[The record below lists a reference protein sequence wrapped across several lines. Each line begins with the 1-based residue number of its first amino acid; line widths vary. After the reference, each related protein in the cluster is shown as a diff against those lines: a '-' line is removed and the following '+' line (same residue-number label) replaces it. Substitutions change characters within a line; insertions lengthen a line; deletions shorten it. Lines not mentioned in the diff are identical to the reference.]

1 MDQQSPDP
9 LATERRITR
18 WLETALRIP
27 GTQIRFGADALLGLI
42 PGVGDAAGALL
53 SGWLIVKAAR
63 QQAPASLLGQMLG
76 NVLVDAL
83 VGVVPLL
90 GDLFDIGFRANTR
103 NLRLLEQHLGIA
115 APEQQLP
122 AEPPRRR
129 RKYLLALLGP
139 VSYTHLT
146 LPTIYS
152 V

>member
-1 MDQQSPDP
+1 MDQQAPDP
-9 LATERRITR
+9 LATERRLTR

-63 QQAPASLLGQMLG
+63 QQAPAPLLGRMLG

-115 APEQQLP
+115 DQAAQDS
-122 AEPPRRR
+122 APPRSQRR
-129 RKYLLALLGP
+129 WPLLLGLILM
-139 VSYTHLT
+139 VALAAYYYRIS
-146 LPTIYS
+146 
-152 V
+152 

>member
-129 RKYLLALLGP
+129 RKYLLALLGLIALLALAAYAYRA
-139 VSYTHLT
+139 S
-146 LPTIYS
+146 
-152 V
+152 

>member
-1 MDQQSPDP
+1 MDQQAPDP
-9 LATERRITR
+9 LATERRLTR

-53 SGWLIVKAAR
+53 GCWLIVKAAR
-63 QQAPASLLGQMLG
+63 QQAPAPLLGRMLG

-103 NLRLLEQHLGIA
+103 NLRLRGQHLGIA
-115 APEQQLP
+115 DLAPP
-122 AEPPRRR
+122 DSTPPRSRQR
-129 RKYLLALLGP
+129 GLLLLGLILL
-139 VSYTHLT
+139 VALAAYYFRIS
-146 LPTIYS
+146 
-152 V
+152 